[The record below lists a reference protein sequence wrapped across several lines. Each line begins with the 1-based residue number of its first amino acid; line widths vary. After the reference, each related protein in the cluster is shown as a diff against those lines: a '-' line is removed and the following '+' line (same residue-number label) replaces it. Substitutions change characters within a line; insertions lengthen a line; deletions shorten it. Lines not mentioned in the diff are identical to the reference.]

1 MVNGGV
7 SGEIVEWVFGKGM
20 SEIFFFDN
28 IPKNPGCISE
38 TIFKNNFEECLEKYQ
53 DQFLEKNR

>member
-1 MVNGGV
+1 MVEFLEKSLNEFSV
-7 SGEIVEWVFGKGM
+7 KECLRF
-20 SEIFFFDN
+20 FFFDN